1 MLEFNDNFNPFEL
14 VVMSVTVCRKAHF
27 NAAHRLCNPG
37 WDDAKNKKT
46 FGVCSNP
53 NYHGHNY
60 DLIVKVSGEVDPETG
75 FVIDMNVL
83 KGIIEENIIKR
94 YDHKNLNLD
103 VEDFKSKNPTAE
115 NIAISIWNILRAKI
129 DSKLGLKIVLYET
142 ERNFIEYA
150 G

>member
-1 MLEFNDNFNPFEL
+1 
-14 VVMSVTVCRKAHF
+14 MSVTVCRKAHF
-27 NAAHRLCNPG
+27 NAAHRLCNPA
-37 WDDAKNKKT
+37 WDDNRNKKT

-60 DLIVKVSGEVDPETG
+60 DLIVKVSGDVDPETG

-83 KGIIEENIIKR
+83 KKIIEENIIKR

-103 VEDFKSKNPTAE
+103 VDDFKSKNPTAE
-115 NIAISIWNILRAKI
+115 NIAIAIWNILRAKI

-142 ERNFIEYA
+142 ERNFIEY
-150 G
+150 GG